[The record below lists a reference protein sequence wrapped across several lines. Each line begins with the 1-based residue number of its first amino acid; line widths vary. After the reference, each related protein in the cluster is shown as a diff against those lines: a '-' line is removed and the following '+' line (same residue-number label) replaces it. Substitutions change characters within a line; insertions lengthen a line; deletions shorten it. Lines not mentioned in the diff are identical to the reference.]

1 MIDQQMLSTLARW
14 LRPMPDGSL
23 VSLQVRKGLL
33 QSLTRLEIDETIL
46 GSLRSSGIGKYVK
59 LLTLHKKEQ
68 QENRKIAM
76 GLIEKWSRPI
86 FQTAEKVQAGEMPI
100 AAHPIQLGASSRP
113 EEDTSMGSLVAG
125 GSKTGSGTRIPRPM
139 GMDFQMLPASN
150 AAPLPSQKY
159 NKESTKGR
167 LQDRIVN
174 RKKKGNTQAV
184 TLSVEGRTLD

>member
-1 MIDQQMLSTLARW
+1 
-14 LRPMPDGSL
+14 MPDGSL

-76 GLIEKWSRPI
+76 SLIEKWSRPI
-86 FQTAEKVQAGEMPI
+86 FRTAAKVEATEMPT
-100 AAHPIQLGASSRP
+100 AAHTVQLGASNRP
-113 EEDTSMGSLVAG
+113 EEDTSMGSLAAGG

-139 GMDFQMLPASN
+139 GMDFQMLPASD